1 MLRMIPVGVVFAL
14 ALTACG
20 GSTGRST
27 VPPPKQ
33 AQNQVRHV
41 RSIPCTPDSYGY
53 CFVLVSRYASGS
65 GSCRWGQTTW
75 EIYGTPD
82 VDYGSYTYS
91 WSQCPFLDPT
101 WTPDDPAVEFADPN
115 LP

>member
-1 MLRMIPVGVVFAL
+1 MIPLGVAL
-14 ALTACG
+14 ALAFTACG

-53 CFVLVSRYASGS
+53 CFVLVSRTHSGS
-65 GSCRWGQTTW
+65 GSCVWGETVW

-82 VDYGSYTYS
+82 VDYGPYAFS
-91 WSQCPFLDPT
+91 WSQCGDAT
-101 WTPDDPAVEFADPN
+101 MDWNPDDPAVEFGDPN